1 MEVLCF
7 YKNVTNPVK
16 LRPSRSKRP
25 NPRVSG
31 QSGWRECSAC
41 VYKGYAVIVLVIE
54 LKIEKANPQQ
64 PLLLPSLP
72 LFISLPPQVLG
83 QILDR
88 GCDKK
93 PLCFLIC

>member
-1 MEVLCF
+1 MLP
-7 YKNVTNPVK
+7 TLLSLGPVG
-16 LRPSRSKRP
+16 
-25 NPRVSG
+25 VSGPIHASVG

-83 QILDR
+83 QIPER
-88 GCDKK
+88 GCDKIGIRAIG
-93 PLCFLIC
+93 PGVS